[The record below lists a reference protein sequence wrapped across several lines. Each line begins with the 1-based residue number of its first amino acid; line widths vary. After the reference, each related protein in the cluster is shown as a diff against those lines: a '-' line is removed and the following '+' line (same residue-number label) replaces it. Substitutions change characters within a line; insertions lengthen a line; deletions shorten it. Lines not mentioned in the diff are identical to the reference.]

1 MTLAATS
8 DGIYNGTITITKD
21 SQKEF
26 EVYYDTSYGT
36 KVGPVDQ
43 DGNISIGSDVW
54 KFWVDDD
61 PISGTYNLTINLVN
75 NTWSISKAE

>member
-8 DGIYNGTITITKD
+8 DGMYNGTITITKD

-36 KVGPVDQ
+36 KGGPVDQ
-43 DGNISIGSDVW
+43 DGNISIGSGVW

-75 NTWSISKAE
+75 YTWSISKAE